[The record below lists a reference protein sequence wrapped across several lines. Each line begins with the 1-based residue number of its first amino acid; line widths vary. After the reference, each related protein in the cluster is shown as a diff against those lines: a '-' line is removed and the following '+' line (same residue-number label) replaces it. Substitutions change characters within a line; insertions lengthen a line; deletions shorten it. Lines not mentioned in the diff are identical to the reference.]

1 MLMTK
6 SSSLESALS
15 VLSSLSYRGKIW
27 LYQKK
32 KRVVG
37 SKKPRYRV
45 SPKKRKR
52 KKNYIRARHVKAEQ
66 PERV

>member
-1 MLMTK
+1 MTK
-6 SSSLESALS
+6 SSSLESVLS

-27 LYQKK
+27 LYQK

-52 KKNYIRARHVKAEQ
+52 EKNYIRARHVKAEQ